1 MKQYLFE
8 DLGKKYTAAQLAKI
22 EGEVLV
28 MEKRLHMRKEILRI
42 SDIRETAIDY
52 WNAAT
57 PEERANFG
65 KSKEEIEQGENAKR
79 RSMFNFEGVAN
90 MQFSELSEFWKA
102 IWFSSTVAHFE
113 KEALK

>member
-1 MKQYLFE
+1 MKQYTFE

-22 EGEVLV
+22 EDEVIV

-42 SDIRETAIDY
+42 STIRETAVDY

-65 KSKEEIEQGENAKR
+65 KSQEEIEQGENAKQ

-90 MQFSELSEFWKA
+90 MQFSELSEFWKS

-113 KEALK
+113 REALK